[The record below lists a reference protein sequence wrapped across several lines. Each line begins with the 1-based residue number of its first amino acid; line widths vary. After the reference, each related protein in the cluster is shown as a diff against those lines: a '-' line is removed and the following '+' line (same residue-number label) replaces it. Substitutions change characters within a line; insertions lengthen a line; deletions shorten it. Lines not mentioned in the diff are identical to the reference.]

1 MLKYIQNMG
10 RSFMFPVS
18 VLPAAALL
26 VGIGFILVAVNDYF
40 IGWEYL
46 NVIVGFIQ
54 SAGLAILDALA
65 ILFAVGLAFGMSK
78 DKSGAAAVA
87 GLVSFTV
94 VTSML
99 QPENVAALQG
109 IAVEEVN
116 AAFNVINN
124 NVLIGIVTGLISAAL
139 YNRFSEVK
147 LPDYLSFFSGRRAVP
162 IIAAFT
168 MILVVAVLLFVWP
181 VFYTL
186 LFNFGQ
192 WISGLGAT
200 GAGLYGFF
208 NRLLIPTGLHHALNS
223 VFWFDTVG
231 INDIGNFLAG
241 EGEKGLTGRYQA
253 GFFPIMMFGL
263 PGAALAMYHT
273 AKTQY
278 RKAAASVL
286 MATAVTAF
294 LTGVTEPL
302 EFSFMFLA
310 PLLYVVHAL
319 LTGVSMFIAATFEW
333 TAGFSFSAGFIDFFL
348 SSFNPI
354 ANQPYMLILQGL
366 VFFAIYYVLFRIII
380 TKFDLITP
388 GRDASILEENESAGT
403 SEETA
408 AQGAPADKYAR
419 KANIILEGLGGK
431 ENIET
436 LDYCTTRLRI
446 NVRDKA
452 VIDEARIKSSG
463 IHGIVHPGKT
473 NIQVIVGTEVEHVAE
488 AMKKN
493 M

>member
-26 VGIGFILVAVNDYF
+26 VGLGFILVAVNDYF

-388 GRDASILEENESAGT
+388 GRDASILGENESADISGESAAEGT
-403 SEETA
+403 
-408 AQGAPADKYAR
+408 PADKYAR